1 MRKHVFNSHWI
12 IENSIHDFLIGTSV
26 VCIAIKHFAYTINSS
41 SFTEIRPKVLLDMS
55 DRINTQAINYL
66 ILLVGDL

>member
-1 MRKHVFNSHWI
+1 MRKYVLYSHWI
-12 IENSIHDFLIGTSV
+12 VEDSIHDFLVGTSV

-41 SFTEIRPKVLLDMS
+41 SFIEIRPEVLLDMS

-66 ILLVGDL
+66 IVLVGDL